1 MLCHRTPLAGARGMS
16 LGVNVM
22 HGIHGIYLRSLL
34 VLGFAA
40 FLLIQTLAS
49 DTGNPAAP
57 AISGASARSPH

>member
-1 MLCHRTPLAGARGMS
+1 MN

-49 DTGNPAAP
+49 DSGNATAP
-57 AISGASARSPH
+57 VIGGASARSPH